1 MWGPMETIPFQLRA
15 IPLGVL
21 VLFVLFAVCAY
32 GRRREV
38 SELKDALRG
47 LQDHVGASL
56 AMDENLG
63 TSSLNRVRF
72 STASGTV
79 VAGLSDSSAR
89 TCLCTLQQRCGFCAL
104 VRGD

>member
-1 MWGPMETIPFQLRA
+1 
-15 IPLGVL
+15 VL
-21 VLFVLFAVCAY
+21 SVLFAVYAY

-47 LQDHVGASL
+47 LQDHVGAAL

-63 TSSLNRVRF
+63 TSSLRVRF
-72 STASGTV
+72 STALGTV